1 MNKNALKTVKNSR
14 GIEYSVK
21 RELTVNL
28 KAFIQK
34 IKKSKKPKSTRKWI
48 KLITPLNILYSQ
60 MW

>member
-1 MNKNALKTVKNSR
+1 MNKNALKTVKSIR

-48 KLITPLNILYSQ
+48 KPITPLNILYSQ